1 MNRTHKSSSPV
12 KSDSQLSIQPRVK
25 GDWSIARDRAM
36 HTAFLRISSNYDLQ
50 SASCIFVSVILVFLL
65 HSCLFRK
72 KRNAFGSKVRE
83 L

>member
-12 KSDSQLSIQPRVK
+12 NSHSQLSIQPKAK
-25 GDWSIARDRAM
+25 GNWSMAPDGAE
-36 HTAFLRISSNYDLQ
+36 HTAFPRISSNNDLQ

-65 HSCLFRK
+65 HSCLIQQ
-72 KRNAFGSKVRE
+72 KRNARRSKVRE